1 MVWELLGSLGQPPRI
16 PKTYTH
22 AHTYAYND
30 TTPLQIMKLL
40 EMTDL
45 TCHSYDSGPMFSG
58 TPEGEKKGRGVLNR
72 TGKVEEKR
80 INGS

>member
-22 AHTYAYND
+22 AHTYTY

-40 EMTDL
+40 EMPDL
-45 TCHSYDSGPMFSG
+45 SCHSYDSGKMFSG

-72 TGKVEEKR
+72 TGEVEDKR
-80 INGS
+80 MNES

>member
-1 MVWELLGSLGQPPRI
+1 MVWELVGSLGQPPRV

-22 AHTYAYND
+22 TH

-40 EMTDL
+40 EMPDL
-45 TCHSYDSGPMFSG
+45 SCHSYDSGPMFSG